1 MKSERRAAVAV
12 LVALVVTVLSAIPA
26 LRLAGDLVF
35 LALLFMAIVLLALPS
50 GRGTLRPLRL
60 SPGMWLSCALLAAS
74 LIVSPRWPVIVIT
87 LRTLGVVA
95 LIEALAAAR
104 SSAPTVESRTEPP
117 GS

>member
-1 MKSERRAAVAV
+1 MRYERRAAVAV

-35 LALLFMAIVLLALPS
+35 LALLFIAIVLLALPS

-60 SPGMWLSCALLAAS
+60 SPGMWLACALLAAS

-104 SSAPTVESRTEPP
+104 GRGATATSEAEPP
-117 GS
+117 GR